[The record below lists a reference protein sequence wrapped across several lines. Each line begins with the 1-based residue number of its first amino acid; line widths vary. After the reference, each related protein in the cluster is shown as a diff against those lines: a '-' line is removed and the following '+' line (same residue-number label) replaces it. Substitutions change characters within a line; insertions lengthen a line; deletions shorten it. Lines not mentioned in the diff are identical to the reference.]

1 MQPLRV
7 TSREN
12 QWFKR
17 FRKARDEHDTEIVIE
32 GAKHVGDA
40 LRAGWRA
47 IAVATDRELPPD
59 LKLGS
64 ALLIELSTQLVQQ
77 LSATRQGQGVIAL
90 FSRPATRLQDVQ
102 LRREGVVV
110 VLDAV
115 QDPGN
120 VGTIIRLAA
129 AFDAD
134 AVFLTD
140 GCADPYGP
148 KAARAS
154 AGAVLAVPIV
164 RAAAADVLRF
174 VETHGIELFA
184 AAAGAPPLQG
194 RLPALAAFVFG
205 NEGQG
210 VSDALRARATAVSIP
225 MSRRVESLNVGAAA
239 AILLSRSYEQRQ

>member
-32 GAKHVGDA
+32 GSKHVGDA

-47 IAVATDRELPPD
+47 IAVATDRQLTPD
-59 LKLGS
+59 LEIRS
-64 ALLIELSTQLVQQ
+64 ALLIELPTQLVDQ

-90 FSRPATRLQDVQ
+90 FSRPATRLQDLK
-102 LRREGVVV
+102 LRHEGMIV

-134 AVFLTD
+134 AVLLTD

-148 KAARAS
+148 KAIRAS
-154 AGAVLAVPIV
+154 AGAVLTVPIV
-164 RAAAADVLRF
+164 RTSADEVLRF
-174 VETHGIELFA
+174 VEKHGIELLVA
-184 AAAGAPPLQG
+184 AADAPPLT
-194 RLPALAAFVFG
+194 RSLPPLSAFVFG

-210 VSDALRARATAVSIP
+210 VGQEFRERATTVSIP

-239 AILLSRSYEQRQ
+239 AILLSRAYEQRR